1 MKKKTKTPSCSPRTA
16 VAYARY
22 SSAGQRDVSI
32 EQQLADIRAFAARE
46 GYTIVHEY
54 ADHAR
59 SGFKN
64 TAARTA
70 FQSMIASAS
79 DGSYDTIIAWK
90 VDRFGRN
97 REDSAIYKGK
107 LRRFGVRVLY
117 AMEPI
122 PEGSA
127 GVLLEGM
134 LEATAEWY
142 SRQLSENVTRGMTDN
157 AHRCLYNGTRILG
170 YRRGSDGRYAIQPD
184 EAAVVRNIFDL
195 YASGWSSI
203 RICNMLNSQ
212 GVTTVRGNR
221 WKVMSLLRLISNERY
236 TGVYIWGD
244 IRVPGGMPAII
255 EKSVFEEAQRMKAKT
270 GRHIEQNAVDYL
282 LTGKAFCGHCGAAMI
297 GDSGTSKNGARHYY
311 YTCQAHKARKGCQKK
326 SVRKDWLESFVV
338 DFILDNVLS
347 DEHIEQT
354 ADVILRL
361 QEEEL
366 QHSPLSA
373 MESEYNE
380 TQKKIRNIN
389 NAIAAGVWN
398 ASTSAMLKDLE
409 DNAENLRV
417 SIETLRFSQAQL
429 MDKDRILFFLH
440 QFTSGYRNNPD
451 LRRHIIETFVNAVY
465 LYDDHLKLV
474 TNNTEGNQRV
484 PLSDLPPECSDS
496 YDCSVQTGNICF
508 RFFVFPCLLII
519 HKNNKQR
526 SAFRQTAVL
535 LCSLDNQA

>member
-1 MKKKTKTPSCSPRTA
+1 MIMKKKTNTPSCAPRTA

-70 FQSMIASAS
+70 FQSMIASAA

-157 AHRCLYNGTRILG
+157 ALKCLYNGTRILG
-170 YRRGSDGRYAIQPD
+170 YVRGSDGRYALHPE
-184 EAAVVRNIFDL
+184 EAAVVRSVFDRYCAGFSAARIAADL
-195 YASGWSSI
+195 NARGLITSRGKRWQVQSI
-203 RICNMLNSQ
+203 
-212 GVTTVRGNR
+212 
-221 WKVMSLLRLISNERY
+221 LRLISNERY

-244 IRVPGGMPAII
+244 IRIPDGMPAII
-255 EKSVFEEAQRMKAKT
+255 EKSTFEEAQRMKKKT
-270 GRHIEQNAVDYL
+270 GRHVEHGAVDYL
-282 LTGKAFCGHCGAAMI
+282 LTGKAFCGLCGSAMI
-297 GDSGTSKNGARHYY
+297 GDSGTSKTGARHYY
-311 YTCQAHKARKGCQKK
+311 YTCQSHKARKGCSKK
-326 SVRKDWLESFVV
+326 SVQKDYLESVVIDFV
-338 DFILDNVLS
+338 LDHVLS
-347 DEHIEQT
+347 DENIERT
-354 ADVILRL
+354 ADVVIQL
-361 QEEEL
+361 QNEEL
-366 QHSPLSA
+366 KRSPLSA
-373 MESEYNE
+373 MEAEYRE
-380 TQKKIRNIN
+380 VKKKIDNIN
-389 NAIAAGVWN
+389 DAIAAGIWN
-398 ASTSAMLKDLE
+398 SSTSARLKELE
-409 DNAENLRV
+409 DTADDLRISV
-417 SIETLRFSQAQL
+417 ESLRYSQSQL
-429 MDKDRILFFLH
+429 VDRDRVLFFLH
-440 QFTSGYRNNPD
+440 QFVNGDRSDPA
-451 LRRHIIETFVNAVY
+451 LRRHIIETFVNSVY
-465 LYDDHLKLV
+465 VFDDHLKIV
-474 TNNTEGNQRV
+474 TNNMENNQRI
-484 PLSDLPPECSDS
+484 PLSDLPPECSD
-496 YDCSVQTGNICF
+496 
-508 RFFVFPCLLII
+508 
-519 HKNNKQR
+519 NNTSGVPTVSHPNTRVTIYQI
-526 SAFRQTAVL
+526 AI
-535 LCSLDNQA
+535 